1 MEAYKQMTKDVCR
14 DNPHE
19 VKMAQLLYIQY
30 VLNEKQIK
38 YNRKSNTG
46 RGESSGG
53 TN

>member
-1 MEAYKQMTKDVCR
+1 
-14 DNPHE
+14 
-19 VKMAQLLYIQY
+19 MAQLLYIQY